1 MPVSPSDLTSAV
13 DRLVAEAEQ
22 KIDAYLKANYQGLSI
37 TVELPR
43 TVMGNYV
50 VQDRLKASYAAVGW
64 AVVIDI
70 LHGDCR
76 DDGSIHMTLSPIAHG
91 QKK

>member
-1 MPVSPSDLTSAV
+1 LTSAV
-13 DRLVAEAEQ
+13 DRLVAEAEE

-37 TVELPR
+37 TVELPS
-43 TVMGNYV
+43 TVMGNSV

-70 LHGDCR
+70 FYGDCR
-76 DDGSIHMTLSPIAHG
+76 EDGSIHMTLSPISQG